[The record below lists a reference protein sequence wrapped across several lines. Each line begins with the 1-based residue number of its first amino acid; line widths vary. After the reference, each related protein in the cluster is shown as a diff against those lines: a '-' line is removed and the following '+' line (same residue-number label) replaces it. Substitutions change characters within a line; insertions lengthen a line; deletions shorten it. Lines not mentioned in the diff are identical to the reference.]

1 MANLLRTAALAS
13 LALCTLTMNSGC
25 VRRVLSITSDPTG
38 ASVWLNDREIGRTPC
53 EAEFTYYGTYDVRLA
68 LDGYE
73 PLDTSAEAVAPA
85 WDYLGP
91 DLVSEAIP
99 AKLVSTNAWHFTL
112 TPASNDPASLLERAK
127 AMRDATQPKPADPPA
142 PEPTPTPEPPT
153 QKPDQPAG
161 PQDPPAQST
170 GG

>member
-1 MANLLRTAALAS
+1 MARSARNAALLAAVALTS
-13 LALCTLTMNSGC
+13 LTSVGC
-25 VRRVLSITSDPTG
+25 VRRVLTMTSDPSG
-38 ASVWLNDREIGRTPC
+38 ATVWLNDREIGRTPC

-91 DLVSEAIP
+91 DLIAEALPARLTSE
-99 AKLVSTNAWHFTL
+99 NRWHFTL
-112 TPASNDPASLLERAK
+112 TPVSNDHASLLERAK
-127 AMRDATQPKPADPPA
+127 AMREATVPPA
-142 PEPTPTPEPPT
+142 PA
-153 QKPDQPAG
+153 PDQPSG